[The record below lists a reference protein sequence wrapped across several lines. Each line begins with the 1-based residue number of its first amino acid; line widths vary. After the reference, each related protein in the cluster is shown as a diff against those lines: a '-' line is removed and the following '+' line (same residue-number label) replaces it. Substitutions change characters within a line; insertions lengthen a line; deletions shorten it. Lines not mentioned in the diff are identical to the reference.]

1 MKSSRLKPLIFL
13 AIPLAV
19 GGLAA
24 LFSAGSMDKFSA
36 LNQPPLSPPGWL
48 FPIVWGILYI
58 LMGTASYIIYSSDAP
73 EISKKKAL
81 GLYLVQL
88 GLNFLWPILFFTF
101 GLCTAAAVLI
111 VILWVLI
118 LLTLLYFYR
127 ISKHAGYLIIPYFL
141 WVIRGV
147 SQYCNMHHKLKRHL
161 PQTFASRAGG
171 ADFIRNISADNRREP
186 R

>member
-58 LMGTASYIIYSSDAP
+58 LMGTASYIVYSSDAP

-88 GLNFLWPILFFTF
+88 GFNFLWPILFFTF

-118 LLTLLYFYR
+118 LLTLLFYR
-127 ISKHAGYLIIPYFL
+127 ISKAAGYLIIPYLL
-141 WVIRGV
+141 WV
-147 SQYCNMHHKLKRHL
+147 
-161 PQTFASRAGG
+161 TFAAYL
-171 ADFIRNISADNRREP
+171 NIAICIIN
-186 R
+186 

>member
-1 MKSSRLKPLIFL
+1 M
-13 AIPLAV
+13 
-19 GGLAA
+19 
-24 LFSAGSMDKFSA
+24 
-36 LNQPPLSPPGWL
+36 

-127 ISKHAGYLIIPYFL
+127 ISKNAGYLIIPYLL
-141 WVIRGV
+141 WV
-147 SQYCNMHHKLKRHL
+147 
-161 PQTFASRAGG
+161 TFAAYL
-171 ADFIRNISADNRREP
+171 NIAICIIN
-186 R
+186 

>member
-19 GGLAA
+19 GGLAT

-58 LMGTASYIIYSSDAP
+58 LMGTASYIVYSSDAP
-73 EISKKKAL
+73 EISKQKAL

-101 GLCTAAAVLI
+101 GL

-127 ISKHAGYLIIPYFL
+127 ISKTAGYLIIPYLL
-141 WVIRGV
+141 WV
-147 SQYCNMHHKLKRHL
+147 
-161 PQTFASRAGG
+161 TFAAYL
-171 ADFIRNISADNRREP
+171 NIAICIIN
-186 R
+186 

>member
-58 LMGTASYIIYSSDAP
+58 LMGTASYIVYSSDAP
-73 EISKKKAL
+73 EISKQKAL
-81 GLYLVQL
+81 SSSSGSIFFGRYCFSLSGSVPLRR
-88 GLNFLWPILFFTF
+88 FLSLFSGFSF
-101 GLCTAAAVLI
+101 
-111 VILWVLI
+111 
-118 LLTLLYFYR
+118 F
-127 ISKHAGYLIIPYFL
+127 
-141 WVIRGV
+141 
-147 SQYCNMHHKLKRHL
+147 
-161 PQTFASRAGG
+161 
-171 ADFIRNISADNRREP
+171 
-186 R
+186 

>member
-58 LMGTASYIIYSSDAP
+58 LMGTASYIVYSSDAP
-73 EISKKKAL
+73 EISKQKAL

-88 GLNFLWPILFFTF
+88 GFNFLWPILFFTF
-101 GLCTAAAVLI
+101 GLCTGQR
-111 VILWVLI
+111 ILPGFVP
-118 LLTLLYFYR
+118 
-127 ISKHAGYLIIPYFL
+127 S
-141 WVIRGV
+141 V
-147 SQYCNMHHKLKRHL
+147 SFPLSALVQRLQFWMWTLKR
-161 PQTFASRAGG
+161 
-171 ADFIRNISADNRREP
+171 DVC
-186 R
+186 

>member
-58 LMGTASYIIYSSDAP
+58 LMGTASYIVYSSDAP
-73 EISKKKAL
+73 TYSGAT
-81 GLYLVQL
+81 
-88 GLNFLWPILFFTF
+88 P
-101 GLCTAAAVLI
+101 AAA
-111 VILWVLI
+111 
-118 LLTLLYFYR
+118 T
-127 ISKHAGYLIIPYFL
+127 SCAATAPT
-141 WVIRGV
+141 
-147 SQYCNMHHKLKRHL
+147 N
-161 PQTFASRAGG
+161 SR
-171 ADFIRNISADNRREP
+171 
-186 R
+186 

>member
-48 FPIVWGILYI
+48 FSIVWGILYI

-88 GLNFLWPILFFTF
+88 GSIFFGRYCFSLSGSAPPRRFLLLFSGFSF
-101 GLCTAAAVLI
+101 
-111 VILWVLI
+111 
-118 LLTLLYFYR
+118 F
-127 ISKHAGYLIIPYFL
+127 
-141 WVIRGV
+141 
-147 SQYCNMHHKLKRHL
+147 
-161 PQTFASRAGG
+161 
-171 ADFIRNISADNRREP
+171 
-186 R
+186 

>member
-58 LMGTASYIIYSSDAP
+58 LMGTASYIVYSSDVP

-81 GLYLVQL
+81 GLYLAQL
-88 GLNFLWPILFFTF
+88 GFNFLCRYCFSLSGSVPLRRFLSLFSGFSF
-101 GLCTAAAVLI
+101 
-111 VILWVLI
+111 
-118 LLTLLYFYR
+118 F
-127 ISKHAGYLIIPYFL
+127 
-141 WVIRGV
+141 
-147 SQYCNMHHKLKRHL
+147 
-161 PQTFASRAGG
+161 
-171 ADFIRNISADNRREP
+171 
-186 R
+186 

>member
-58 LMGTASYIIYSSDAP
+58 LMGTASYIVYSSDAP

-81 GLYLVQL
+81 GLY
-88 GLNFLWPILFFTF
+88 
-101 GLCTAAAVLI
+101 LCTAAAVLI

-127 ISKHAGYLIIPYFL
+127 ISK
-141 WVIRGV
+141 
-147 SQYCNMHHKLKRHL
+147 
-161 PQTFASRAGG
+161 PQA
-171 ADFIRNISADNRREP
+171 I
-186 R
+186 

>member
-24 LFSAGSMDKFSA
+24 LFSAGSTDKFSA

-58 LMGTASYIIYSSDAP
+58 LMGTASYIVYSSDAP
-73 EISKKKAL
+73 EISKQKAL

-88 GLNFLWPILFFTF
+88 GFNFLWPILFFTF

-111 VILWVLI
+111 VI
-118 LLTLLYFYR
+118 T
-127 ISKHAGYLIIPYFL
+127 GY
-141 WVIRGV
+141 
-147 SQYCNMHHKLKRHL
+147 QK
-161 PQTFASRAGG
+161 PQA
-171 ADFIRNISADNRREP
+171 I
-186 R
+186 

>member
-58 LMGTASYIIYSSDAP
+58 LMGTASYPFSQQIHRILSIHFPCCMFYP
-73 EISKKKAL
+73 
-81 GLYLVQL
+81 
-88 GLNFLWPILFFTF
+88 FLF
-101 GLCTAAAVLI
+101 
-111 VILWVLI
+111 
-118 LLTLLYFYR
+118 
-127 ISKHAGYLIIPYFL
+127 
-141 WVIRGV
+141 
-147 SQYCNMHHKLKRHL
+147 
-161 PQTFASRAGG
+161 
-171 ADFIRNISADNRREP
+171 
-186 R
+186 

>member
-1 MKSSRLKPLIFL
+1 MKSSQLKPLIFL

-58 LMGTASYIIYSSDAP
+58 LMGTASYIVYSSDAP
-73 EISKKKAL
+73 EISKQKAL

-88 GLNFLWPILFFTF
+88 GFNFLWPILFSLS
-101 GLCTAAAVLI
+101 GSVPL
-111 VILWVLI
+111 
-118 LLTLLYFYR
+118 R
-127 ISKHAGYLIIPYFL
+127 RFL
-141 WVIRGV
+141 SLFSGF
-147 SQYCNMHHKLKRHL
+147 S
-161 PQTFASRAGG
+161 F
-171 ADFIRNISADNRREP
+171 F
-186 R
+186 

>member
-58 LMGTASYIIYSSDAP
+58 LMGTASYIVYSSDAP
-73 EISKKKAL
+73 EISKQKAL

-88 GLNFLWPILFFTF
+88 GFNFLWPILFFTF

-127 ISKHAGYLIIPYFL
+127 TAMPKKYTAGFSLYMFLCLRKKRYNCTFREHYFFQH
-141 WVIRGV
+141 I
-147 SQYCNMHHKLKRHL
+147 N
-161 PQTFASRAGG
+161 PPIA
-171 ADFIRNISADNRREP
+171 INRFQQKP
-186 R
+186 RRR

>member
-58 LMGTASYIIYSSDAP
+58 LMGTASYIVYSSDAP

-88 GLNFLWPILFFTF
+88 GFNFLWPILFFTF

-111 VILWVLI
+111 VIL
-118 LLTLLYFYR
+118 
-127 ISKHAGYLIIPYFL
+127 
-141 WVIRGV
+141 GV
-147 SQYCNMHHKLKRHL
+147 SQHRDMHYKLKTNL
-161 PQTFASRAGG
+161 PQTFVSHAGG
-171 ADFIRNISADNRREP
+171 VDFIRNISADNHREP

>member
-58 LMGTASYIIYSSDAP
+58 LMGTASYIVYSSDAP

-88 GLNFLWPILFFTF
+88 GFNFLWPILFSLSGSAPPRRFLSLF
-101 GLCTAAAVLI
+101 SGLS
-111 VILWVLI
+111 
-118 LLTLLYFYR
+118 F
-127 ISKHAGYLIIPYFL
+127 F
-141 WVIRGV
+141 
-147 SQYCNMHHKLKRHL
+147 
-161 PQTFASRAGG
+161 
-171 ADFIRNISADNRREP
+171 
-186 R
+186 